1 MGMPKE
7 GTSAGVALVTGIRL
21 RAQGV
26 RNDLAMI
33 GEITILGK
41 VLSVGGIQQKVFA
54 AYEAG
59 PKKS

>member
-1 MGMPKE
+1 
-7 GTSAGVALVTGIRL
+7 
-21 RAQGV
+21 V
-26 RNDLAMI
+26 RNDLAMT

-59 PKKS
+59 AKEVLIPADNESDSAPCR

>member
-7 GTSAGVALVTGIRL
+7 CTSAGVALVIGIRL

-26 RNDLAMI
+26 RNDLAMT

-41 VLSVGGIQQKVFA
+41 VLSVGVSS
-54 AYEAG
+54 
-59 PKKS
+59 KKFLRRT